1 MKHHKSDELC
11 LEKHWVNVTEEV
23 SAVLGLEE
31 YIIIRQGEGTYEQRH
46 KEMKHCDIAQ
56 YNGSW
61 GCDLLGGGE
70 E

>member
-11 LEKHWVNVTEEV
+11 LEKHWVNVTEEA

-31 YIIIRQGEGTYEQRH
+31 YIIIRRTEETYEQRH

-56 YNGSW
+56 YNGSR
-61 GCDLLGGGE
+61 GCDPLGGGE